1 MEEMIGRKIRSLR
14 EQAGLTQEDVA
25 EAMDVSRQAVSKWEA
40 NLSRP
45 SAENLIRLARL
56 FKVEL
61 TEIIGAPE
69 EIEAAGEK
77 GILEGEAEE
86 KPEEKGE
93 NPPPKR
99 RRWPWIAVLGLLVLV
114 ALFGSPLT
122 AMLFMV
128 NTQSDGPAVSTQVT
142 VEEMETELPYSL
154 ALTSWD
160 YYQFEPYT
168 NYGSPADPSIVEAGL
183 LFQHRFAYTNT
194 TVVFYAERSSYQGEQ
209 GNEELYHLYAAYTE
223 DDETYTIIARIA
235 EDRPDFGAP
244 ALSAFEALG
253 YTGCKVVTTE
263 GMEKS
268 TFFFALDEAGTP
280 CLVYMTPG
288 ETVEWDI
295 DGDGEQEIAF
305 LNHPESILFIDREVE
320 DCTAY
325 KLGQELPEGGEL
337 TVEKGAFQLHV
348 PGQGGRSFVYFWNG
362 ELLPVRYD
370 DTGFEIRRIDPE
382 VADTVITFLALDW
395 SDGVSP
401 NMPYGSYGGVG
412 SGMPSHR
419 ELAYL
424 GLQTLYDLTGQ
435 TVERCYAAA
444 TEYGVTFSMDR
455 NLDHHSFFSFDRT
468 DEWFGDL
475 NVVGGISHIAWQGE
489 HTEWSPILPVEAG
502 DARWVYDHVPLL
514 QQGRIAETSFGLGND
529 VRLHLEDDRFYEV
542 SFDGPGG
549 LPTRIQ
555 GIYPAGFEH

>member
-69 EIEAAGEK
+69 EIETEGGN
-77 GILEGEAEE
+77 GILEGVAEE

-93 NPPPKR
+93 DPLPKR
-99 RRWPWIAVLGLLVLV
+99 RRWPWIAALGLLALV

-142 VEEMETELPYSL
+142 VEEVETELPYSL

-268 TFFFALDEAGTP
+268 TFFFALDEDVGAQ
-280 CLVYMTPG
+280 LV
-288 ETVEWDI
+288 
-295 DGDGEQEIAF
+295 F
-305 LNHPESILFIDREVE
+305 KNS
-320 DCTAY
+320 
-325 KLGQELPEGGEL
+325 
-337 TVEKGAFQLHV
+337 
-348 PGQGGRSFVYFWNG
+348 
-362 ELLPVRYD
+362 
-370 DTGFEIRRIDPE
+370 
-382 VADTVITFLALDW
+382 
-395 SDGVSP
+395 
-401 NMPYGSYGGVG
+401 
-412 SGMPSHR
+412 
-419 ELAYL
+419 
-424 GLQTLYDLTGQ
+424 
-435 TVERCYAAA
+435 
-444 TEYGVTFSMDR
+444 
-455 NLDHHSFFSFDRT
+455 
-468 DEWFGDL
+468 
-475 NVVGGISHIAWQGE
+475 
-489 HTEWSPILPVEAG
+489 
-502 DARWVYDHVPLL
+502 
-514 QQGRIAETSFGLGND
+514 
-529 VRLHLEDDRFYEV
+529 
-542 SFDGPGG
+542 
-549 LPTRIQ
+549 
-555 GIYPAGFEH
+555 